1 MSNSISIDVGYGD
14 TKINYKGKNV
24 KFPTSISFYVDNG
37 ITYGDQKVYEFEGEK
52 YIVGSEGLSGESFS
66 TTDYNFL
73 YKYAPLIIYHILNKF
88 DEVDKDRP
96 VELKTGLALVDWQNR
111 DEFKER
117 LSHFVVDGQEI
128 NLNVKIV
135 PQGVGIYLNFAKYG
149 TLPEDIGDEDLK
161 NLNVA
166 IIDIGYGTINVLN
179 MKNGKFIPS
188 NSKSYPG
195 HGVSSLIKPFRDYLE
210 NKFKDPFSEQE
221 ANEILYKGYFRYNGK
236 KQKDIEEY
244 IKDAKRKF
252 IIKIFGSVLVE
263 SKKVFSLA
271 DLVIL
276 SGGGS
281 NFFEGVKLKDN
292 MILDNST
299 IIDGKPRREFS
310 NVNGYYTL

>member
-1 MSNSISIDVGYGD
+1 MSEKIAIDIGYGD
-14 TKINYKGKNV
+14 VKINYKGKNV
-24 KFPTSISFYVDNG
+24 KFPTAISFFTDNG
-37 ITYGDQKVYEFEGEK
+37 IRYGEQKIYDFEGEK
-52 YIVGSEGLSGESFS
+52 YVVGSEGKTEAFS
-66 TTDYNFL
+66 TTNYDFL
-73 YKYAPLIIYHILNKF
+73 YKYAPLIIYHILSKF
-88 DEVDKDRP
+88 DEVNKQTPIEIR
-96 VELKTGLALVDWQNR
+96 TGLALVDWDKKDNFIER
-111 DEFKER
+111 ISNFIVNDE
-117 LSHFVVDGQEI
+117 EI
-128 NLNVKIV
+128 NLNVKVV
-135 PQGVGIYLNFAKYG
+135 PQGVGIYLNFAKNG
-149 TLPEDIGDEDLK
+149 TLPEDIEDEELK

-166 IIDIGYGTINVLN
+166 VIDIGFNTINILN